1 MRNHQNGCEGLE
13 AASSAPRSAP
23 LSYYLVLMRFHIYAT
38 PTSLSSSEA
47 VASQSSSQSPSLTKM
62 STKANYQIVR
72 LNATRSQPT
81 TKAKPD
87 ERKPPAADFLWINAQ
102 EEDPKDRDASRE
114 KQAFIRTRH
123 HRLKKESQMRSL
135 KSSMQQQPATSGS
148 PQSETV
154 SDYISDDSGSS
165 RNSQDDRSSTAT
177 PPVLCQ
183 SLEACISMAFPY
195 LSRPTNQSMSVYLQH
210 CKYFQIF
217 NKIFT
222 RNGSRHIAGYMVL
235 DRVSDQ

>member
-1 MRNHQNGCEGLE
+1 
-13 AASSAPRSAP
+13 
-23 LSYYLVLMRFHIYAT
+23 
-38 PTSLSSSEA
+38 
-47 VASQSSSQSPSLTKM
+47 M
-62 STKANYQIVR
+62 STKANYQVVH
-72 LNATRSQPT
+72 LNATRSQLT

-87 ERKPPAADFLWINAQ
+87 ERKPPAGDFLWINAQ

-135 KSSMQQQPATSGS
+135 KSSIQRQPATSGS
-148 PQSETV
+148 PQSEMA
-154 SDYISDDSGSS
+154 SDYVHDDLSC
-165 RNSQDDRSSTAT
+165 RNSQNDRSLTAQ

-210 CKYFQIF
+210 CKSIQIL
-217 NKIFT
+217 NTIIT
-222 RNGSRHIAGYMVL
+222 RNDSLHIARRVTS
-235 DRVSDQ
+235 DQVSDPKYHRSSSCHKTMLSFRG